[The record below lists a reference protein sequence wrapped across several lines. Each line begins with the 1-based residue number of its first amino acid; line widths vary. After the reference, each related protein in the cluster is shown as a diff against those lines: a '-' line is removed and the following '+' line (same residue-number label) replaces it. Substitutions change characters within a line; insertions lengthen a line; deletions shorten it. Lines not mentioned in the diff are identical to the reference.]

1 MRTMVLRRVKRL
13 LAKWAFTLG
22 TAIGAFALTGL
33 LAFALYDWV
42 TSARA
47 SEQQVRDNTLAAELS
62 NFLLSTREPDG
73 SSLLENAP
81 DFSLAERP
89 LRFVQLKR
97 SFFSYILNRENARR
111 LTSEKIVWDAPRPC
125 TLEFTQKDGR
135 RSDTQ
140 QPFTV
145 QACFAVVP
153 GEATGRFGYFAIRYP
168 IEQLQRHRTGFPL
181 AGEDRVVLNFGPKLP
196 RVVLVYRPPTLAVSR
211 YPSQMDRF
219 AGIHEMSAFL
229 ANAPDR
235 PLRQIS
241 AQAFEK
247 AGDGDDSRNY
257 VTIVGRIDSTFL
269 DPQAESAGPWPSAT
283 MGALAIGMEV
293 YRRDSDGGEAHFS
306 VSPNAK
312 GRALVSL
319 QSAYLSSVP
328 SRSTLNVLKLS
339 GERAEPVWKSAD
351 LQLPSQPRRMDWQQK
366 ASDAWAQFLLAM
378 YKPHL
383 ATYSI
388 QFTLPA
394 PTGLLTASMV
404 SPPTFLPPN
413 ATRAFAWLTAA
424 VGMVGLLAI
433 LCIFAVVRLR
443 LFTSVAWQ
451 LVSNK
456 RGFNDAQMHVKRHDE
471 ISTLWRV
478 LSVLYLSNQKNIRRR
493 ALAVQRAA
501 LEKAKEVRVL
511 QARLELRQER
521 LAAIG
526 HEIRS
531 PLASLM
537 VRTQDREDV
546 QRYLRRIHNAIDEML
561 EAASVEDGIQSQQI
575 VCQPMDL
582 TDYLRRLVENSADT
596 FPDLRYEAPETSVT
610 CAIDDFYLETVLHH
624 LLSNAARYRFAGTPI
639 TIHLRIDRDSGD
651 AELAVCNDGP
661 PIPTEALKSIFLYKT
676 SDSSEPRN
684 KGLGLYAAKSY
695 LMGMRATIVAE
706 NRDGGVAFVIL
717 VPIT

>member
-1 MRTMVLRRVKRL
+1 MRSMPLQRVRRL

-22 TAIGAFALTGL
+22 TAIGAFTLTGL

-47 SEQQVRDNTLAAELS
+47 SEQQVRANTLAAELS

-73 SSLLENAP
+73 SSLLENPP
-81 DFSLAERP
+81 DFSLAERS
-89 LRFVQLKR
+89 LRFVQLKK
-97 SFFSYILNRENARR
+97 SFFSYVLNRENARR

-125 TLEFTQKDGR
+125 TLEFAEKDGTK
-135 RSDTQ
+135 SQ
-140 QPFTV
+140 MQPFTV

-168 IEQLQRHRTGFPL
+168 VEQLRRHRTGAAV
-181 AGEDRVVLNFGPKLP
+181 AGEDRVVLRLGAKLP
-196 RVVLVYRPPTLAVSR
+196 PVVLVYRPPALALSR
-211 YPSQMDRF
+211 YPSQLDRF

-229 ANAPDR
+229 ASAPER
-235 PLRQIS
+235 PLRQFN

-247 AGDGDDSRNY
+247 AGEGEDTRNY
-257 VTIVGRIDSTFL
+257 VTIVGRIDATFL
-269 DPQAESAGPWPSAT
+269 DPQAESAGPWPSAA
-283 MGALAIGMEV
+283 MDALTIGMEV
-293 YRRDSDGGEAHFS
+293 YRRGTDGAEAGFS
-306 VSPNAK
+306 IAPDAK

-328 SRSTLNVLKLS
+328 SRSALTVLRLVQGK
-339 GERAEPVWKSAD
+339 AVPVWKSAD
-351 LQLPSQPRRMDWQQK
+351 LRLPSQPRRMDWQQQ

-383 ATYSI
+383 ATYDI
-388 QFTLPA
+388 QFRLPA
-394 PTGLLTASMV
+394 PIGSVTANLV
-404 SPPTFLPPN
+404 SPPTVLPAD

-424 VGMVGLLAI
+424 LVIVGVLAMMCI
-433 LCIFAVVRLR
+433 LAVVRLR
-443 LFTSVAWQ
+443 LFTRVAWE

-456 RGFNDAQMHVKRHDE
+456 RGLDEAKLHVKRHDE

-478 LSVLYLSNQKNIRRR
+478 LSVLYLLNQKNIRRR
-493 ALAVQRAA
+493 ALAIQRAT

-531 PLASLM
+531 PLASLL

-582 TDYLRRLVENSADT
+582 TDYLRRLVENSADA
-596 FPDLRYEAPETSVT
+596 FPDLRYDAPGAIVT
-610 CAIDDFYLETVLHH
+610 CAIDDFFFETVLHH
-624 LLSNAARYRFAGTPI
+624 LLSNAARYRFEGTPI
-639 TIHLRIDRDSGD
+639 TIRLRVNHGTGD

-661 PIPTEALKSIFLYKT
+661 LIPTEALKSIFLYKT

-695 LMGMRATIVAE
+695 LMGMRATIAAE
-706 NRDGGVAFVIL
+706 NRDGGVAFVIM
-717 VPIT
+717 VPII

>member
-1 MRTMVLRRVKRL
+1 MLLQRVKRL

-22 TAIGAFALTGL
+22 TAVGAFVLTGL

-42 TSARA
+42 TSAKA
-47 SEQQVRDNTLAAELS
+47 SEQQVRANTLAAELS
-62 NFLLSTREPDG
+62 NFLLSIREPDG
-73 SSLLENAP
+73 SSLMENPQA
-81 DFSLAERP
+81 FSLAERS

-97 SFFSYILNRENARR
+97 SFFSYVLNRENARR
-111 LTSEKIVWDAPRPC
+111 LTAEKIIWDAPRPC
-125 TLEFTQKDGR
+125 TLEFADKDGKK
-135 RSDTQ
+135 SE
-140 QPFTV
+140 
-145 QACFAVVP
+145 VVP

-168 IEQLQRHRTGFPL
+168 VEQLRRHRTG
-181 AGEDRVVLNFGPKLP
+181 ANVVGEDRVVLRFGTKLP
-196 RVVLVYRPPTLAVSR
+196 PIVLVYRPPTLAMSR

-229 ANAPDR
+229 AGAPER
-235 PLRQIS
+235 PLHQFN

-247 AGDGDDSRNY
+247 QGEGDDRRNY
-257 VTIVGRIDSTFL
+257 VTIVGRVDAMFL
-269 DPQAESAGPWPSAT
+269 DHQEESTGPWPSAA
-283 MGALAIGMEV
+283 MDALTIGMDV
-293 YRRDSDGGEAHFS
+293 YRRGADGAEAHFS
-306 VSPNAK
+306 IAPYTK

-328 SRSTLNVLKLS
+328 SRSALTVLKFDQ
-339 GERAEPVWKSAD
+339 GKTVPVWKSAD
-351 LQLPSQPRRMDWQQK
+351 LRLPSQPRRMDWQQK
-366 ASDAWAQFLLAM
+366 VSDAWAQFLLAM

-383 ATYSI
+383 ATYDI
-388 QFTLPA
+388 KFRLPA
-394 PTGLLTASMV
+394 PMGSVTASLAS
-404 SPPTFLPPN
+404 SPTVLPAD

-424 VGMVGLLAI
+424 LVIVGFLAMM
-433 LCIFAVVRLR
+433 CIFAVVRLR
-443 LFTSVAWQ
+443 LFTRVAWE

-456 RGFNDAQMHVKRHDE
+456 RGLDDAQLHVKRYDE

-478 LSVLYLSNQKNIRRR
+478 LSVLYLLNQKNIRRR
-493 ALAVQRAA
+493 ALAIQRTA
-501 LEKAKEVRVL
+501 LEKAKEVRML

-531 PLASLM
+531 PLASLL

-582 TDYLRRLVENSADT
+582 TDYLRRLVENSDET
-596 FPDLRYEAPETSVT
+596 FPGLRYEAPETSVI

-639 TIHLRIDRDSGD
+639 TIRLQVNHETGD

-661 PIPTEALKSIFLYKT
+661 LIPTEALKSIFLYKT

-695 LMGMRATIVAE
+695 LMGMRATITAE
-706 NRDGGVAFVIL
+706 NQEGGVAFVIL
-717 VPIT
+717 VPIV